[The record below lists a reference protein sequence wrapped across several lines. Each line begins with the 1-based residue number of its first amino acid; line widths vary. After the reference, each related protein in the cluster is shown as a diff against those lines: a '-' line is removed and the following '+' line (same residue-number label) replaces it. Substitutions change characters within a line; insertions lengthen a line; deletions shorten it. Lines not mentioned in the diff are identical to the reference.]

1 KKEKKIAT
9 HACISS
15 FLSFALLCALDPDQ
29 PELTVQNLPW
39 YLELRK
45 PMLIMFVGE
54 DESPETSQSLEE
66 MRTAERTG
74 RLDSAQPC
82 WIHL

>member
-1 KKEKKIAT
+1 M
-9 HACISS
+9 HASAVS
-15 FLSFALLCALDPDQ
+15 FLFCTPLRPHTDQ

-45 PMLIMFVGE
+45 PLLIMFVGE
-54 DESPETSQSLEE
+54 EESPETSQSLEE
-66 MRTAERTG
+66 MRKAERTG